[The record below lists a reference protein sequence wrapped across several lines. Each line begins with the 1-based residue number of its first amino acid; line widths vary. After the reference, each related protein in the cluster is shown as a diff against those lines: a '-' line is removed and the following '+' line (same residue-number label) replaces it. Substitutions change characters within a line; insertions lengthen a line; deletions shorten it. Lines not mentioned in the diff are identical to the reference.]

1 MRPTIVAGSFYEIS
15 FTKLENQIKDLF
27 EKGPGSLP
35 MKKRE
40 KNIFAA
46 IAPHAGYFFSGTCQA
61 WVYKE
66 LAESKFPKVYVILGT
81 NHTSNHNVINY
92 EDWETPFGI
101 VKNAKINLNIR
112 EDDMRQE
119 HSIEVQLPFLQFI
132 NKDYFKEL
140 KILPILTSY
149 YDEELCKKIAKIENF
164 NLIVS
169 SDFTH
174 YGPNYGYTP
183 FIYNK
188 KESLY
193 ALDKKAIDF
202 ILKLD
207 LDNFLKYTK
216 DKTICGKAAIANM
229 IKICQLLNKTKT
241 RLVSYYTSGDIVN
254 DYTNAVGYGG
264 IIVEG

>member
-1 MRPTIVAGSFYEIS
+1 MRPTIVEGSFYESS

-35 MKKRE
+35 IKKRE

-46 IAPHAGYFFSGTCQA
+46 ISPHAGYTFSGKCQA

-81 NHTSNHNVINY
+81 NHTSTYNVINY

-101 VKNAKINLNIR
+101 VKNAKINLKIR

-119 HSIEVQLPFLQFI
+119 HSIETQLPFLQFI
-132 NKDYFKEL
+132 NKDHLKEI
-140 KILPILTSY
+140 KILPILINH
-149 YDEELCKKIAKIENF
+149 YDEELCKKIAEIKDF
-164 NLIVS
+164 TLIIS

-174 YGPNYGYTP
+174 YGPNYNYSP

-193 ALDKKAIDF
+193 DMDKKAINF
-202 ILKLD
+202 ILD
-207 LDNFLKYTK
+207 LDLEGFLEYSK
-216 DKTICGKAAIANM
+216 DKTICGKGAIANM
-229 IKICQLLNKTKT
+229 IKICQLLKKDKT
-241 RLVSYYTSGDIVN
+241 RLINYYTSGDIVN

-264 IIVEG
+264 LIVEG